1 MAIVTL
7 DEQKAHLGV
16 TLDTDDNLIGQ
27 QIDAAQAHLESLLG
41 YAIAEEWPAPLIV
54 PADLIGAVKMLAA
67 HYYENREAS
76 VVGISAQEIPM
87 GVWSVVTERRAY
99 NFGYD
104 DAA

>member
-16 TLDTDDNLIGQ
+16 TLDNDDALITQ
-27 QIDAAQAHLESLLG
+27 QIDAAQAHLESLFG
-41 YAIAEEWPAPLIV
+41 YVIETEFPDGA
-54 PADLIGAVKMLAA
+54 PADIVGAVKMLAA

-76 VVGISAQEIPM
+76 VVGVSVNELPL

-99 NFGYD
+99 SFGYID
-104 DAA
+104 GEE